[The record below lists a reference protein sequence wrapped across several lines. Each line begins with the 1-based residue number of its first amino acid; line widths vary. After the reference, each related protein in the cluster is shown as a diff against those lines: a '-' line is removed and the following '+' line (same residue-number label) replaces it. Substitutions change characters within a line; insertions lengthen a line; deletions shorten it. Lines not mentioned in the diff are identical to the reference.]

1 MFKQMKRILILGAS
15 GFIGNTLYKE
25 LNSYYD
31 TFGTY
36 FTKKD
41 FGQNHHFFHFDM
53 EEGGLERI
61 IKEVKPKLI
70 ISALRGD
77 FEGLIE
83 THEFLINLIDRSNC
97 RLFFLSSAN
106 VFDTFEHFP
115 SYEYDKTLSESIY
128 GRFKIKIENE
138 LLRLPPAKF
147 VLARLP
153 MVFGNHSPRV
163 QELDIAM
170 NTNQPIE
177 VFPNTIINVNNDIK
191 LSQQIHYII
200 NQQLTGIFHLG
211 STDLI
216 HHFDFIK
223 LLVKKRYQR
232 KAVYKQ
238 VYTTNQMRYLAVL
251 AKENLLPNN
260 LHFSYSEI
268 LDDLALINKDF

>member
-1 MFKQMKRILILGAS
+1 MKRILILGAS
-15 GFIGNTLYKE
+15 GFIGNALYKE

-36 FTKKD
+36 FTKK
-41 FGQNHHFFHFDM
+41 GYGNNHHFFHFNM
-53 EEGGLERI
+53 EEGELETI

-70 ISALRGD
+70 ISALRGS
-77 FEGLIE
+77 FEASIE
-83 THEFLINLIDRSNC
+83 THEFLIDLIDRSDC
-97 RLFFLSSAN
+97 RLMFLSSAN

-128 GRFKIKIENE
+128 GRYKIKIEND
-138 LLRLPPAKF
+138 LLRLPSAKF

-153 MVFGNHSPRV
+153 MVFGNHSPRI
-163 QELDIAM
+163 QALDQAIQNNEA
-170 NTNQPIE
+170 IE
-177 VFPNTIINVNNDIK
+177 VFPNTIINVNNDVK

-223 LLVKKRYQR
+223 LLVQKRYQR
-232 KAVYKQ
+232 PAVYKQ

-251 AKENLLPNN
+251 AKRNKLPNN
-260 LHFSYSEI
+260 LLFSYTEI
-268 LDDLALINKDF
+268 LDDLSLVRKDFQ

>member
-1 MFKQMKRILILGAS
+1 MKRILILGAS

-36 FTKKD
+36 YTKK
-41 FGQNHHFFHFDM
+41 GYCHNRHFFYFDM
-53 EEGGLERI
+53 KEGGLEEI
-61 IKEVKPKLI
+61 IKEFRPKLI
-70 ISALRGD
+70 ISALRGPFD
-77 FEGLIE
+77 ALIE
-83 THEFLINLIDRSNC
+83 THQFLINLISRSNC
-97 RLFFLSSAN
+97 RLIFLSSAN

-115 SYEYDKTLSESIY
+115 SYEYDKTLSESVY
-128 GRFKIKIENE
+128 GRFKIKIEND

-147 VLARLP
+147 VLVRLP
-153 MVFGNHSPRV
+153 MVYGNHSPRI
-163 QELDIAM
+163 QELDQAM

-216 HHFDFIK
+216 HHYDFIK
-223 LLVKKRYQR
+223 LMVQKRYRR
-232 KAVYKQ
+232 KGVYKQ

-251 AKENLLPNN
+251 AKENKLPNN
-260 LHFSYSEI
+260 LLFSYTEI
-268 LDDLALINKDF
+268 LDDLTLVKKDF

>member
-1 MFKQMKRILILGAS
+1 MKRILILGAS

-36 FTKKD
+36 FTKKG

-70 ISALRGD
+70 ISALRGP

-128 GRFKIKIENE
+128 GRFKIKIEND
-138 LLRLPPAKF
+138 LLRLTPAKF

-153 MVFGNHSPRV
+153 MVFGNHSPRI
-163 QELDIAM
+163 QELDQAM

-223 LLVKKRYQR
+223 LMIQKRYQR
-232 KAVYKQ
+232 KGVYKQ

-251 AKENLLPNN
+251 AKENKLPNN
-260 LHFSYSEI
+260 LLFSYTEI
-268 LDDLALINKDF
+268 LDDLTLIKKDF